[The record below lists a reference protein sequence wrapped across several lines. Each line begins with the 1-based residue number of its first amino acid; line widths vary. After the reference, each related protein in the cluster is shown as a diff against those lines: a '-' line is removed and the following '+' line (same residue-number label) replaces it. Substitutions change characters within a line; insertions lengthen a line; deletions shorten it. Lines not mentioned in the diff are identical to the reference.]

1 MSAAESA
8 PEQSDELPR
17 ALVEALQAIYD
28 VGEWLAWWRAP
39 QGSANDSFFLTAAS
53 GRYVLRLSQLRKSVE
68 SLEHEVAVIEHLR
81 AHDYPAPRVIP
92 TRQGAPYAE
101 HDGSLFLL
109 TAFIPGHPW
118 DRVSLPHLAAVGRG
132 LGRFHRLVK
141 SFSGR
146 YESPRSSLLTR
157 LWPDGARAVAAV
169 RAVVAGHPIDAADPG
184 RLAETCAYL
193 ESQFQDVHD
202 ALLAEAPAL
211 SRLTIHGSFGPT
223 ALIFEGDALHG
234 VLDYDRASWDFR
246 GVDVAYSL
254 KAFCRAGDGQQAHR
268 VGLDAARCRHFLAAY
283 REEEP
288 FPPDEI
294 PALLLFLRAQWLRNV
309 LSKCENF
316 LAKNAAVP
324 QAMKDVDKIVK
335 LVERHAVRLHWLER
349 YGAALSSAFAGLA

>member
-1 MSAAESA
+1 VTTIGTADSAAER
-8 PEQSDELPR
+8 SDQLSPV
-17 ALVEALQAIYD
+17 LVEALQGTYD
-28 VGEWLAWWRAP
+28 VGDWLAWRRAP
-39 QGSANDSFFLTAAS
+39 EGGANDSFFLTASS

-92 TRQGAPYAE
+92 TRRGAPYAE
-101 HDGSLFLL
+101 HDHTFFLL
-109 TAFIPGHPW
+109 TAFIPGRPW
-118 DRVSLPHLAAVGRG
+118 DRVSSQHLTAVGRG

-141 SFSGR
+141 SFPGR
-146 YESPRSSLLTR
+146 YESPRSTLLTR
-157 LWPDGARAVAAV
+157 LWPDGARALGEV
-169 RAVVAGHPIDAADPG
+169 RAVVAGHAGDAAAG
-184 RLAETCAYL
+184 RLEEPCAYL
-193 ESQFQDVHD
+193 ESQFRDVHG
-202 ALLAEAPAL
+202 ALRSVAPAL

-254 KAFCRAGDGQQAHR
+254 KAFCRAGDGQHAHR
-268 VGLDAARCRHFLAAY
+268 VGLDEARCRRFLAAY

-324 QAMKDVDKIVK
+324 QTTKDVDKIAK
-335 LVERHAVRLHWLER
+335 LVERHAVRLQWLER
-349 YGAALSSAFAGLA
+349 NGAALSSALLG